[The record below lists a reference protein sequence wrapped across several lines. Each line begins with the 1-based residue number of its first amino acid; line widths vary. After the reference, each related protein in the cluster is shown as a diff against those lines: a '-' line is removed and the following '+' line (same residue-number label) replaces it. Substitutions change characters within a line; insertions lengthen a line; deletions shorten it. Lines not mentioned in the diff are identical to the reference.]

1 MGPGD
6 AKREALLGFKN
17 RLRVQNVL
25 ARLPAQLRAPGLTL
39 LASPVSPPALAGV
52 SLRKSSQRHSGEGVA
67 AGAVGSS
74 WQRSPLHTRSWAAP
88 STWHTFP
95 LPRPSSGEPA
105 QGPPP
110 QTPLGT
116 RHGCSPSSVPGAL
129 AAVTSV
135 TTAPIGPR
143 HPRVV
148 IPELLVLK
156 RSLMFRE
163 GREAGTSTG
172 MS

>member
-17 RLRVQNVL
+17 RLRVQDVL
-25 ARLPAQLRAPGLTL
+25 ARPPAQLRAPGLTL

-67 AGAVGSS
+67 AGAVGSG
-74 WQRSPLHTRSWAAP
+74 WQRSPLNARSWAAP

-95 LPRPSSGEPA
+95 LPRPSSWELA

-116 RHGCSPSSVPGAL
+116 RHSCSPNSVPGA
-129 AAVTSV
+129 TRRCDFCHDS
-135 TTAPIGPR
+135 PHWPQIPPGG
-143 HPRVV
+143 HP
-148 IPELLVLK
+148 
-156 RSLMFRE
+156 
-163 GREAGTSTG
+163 
-172 MS
+172 